1 MKTLS
6 ILLSS
11 SGGGEVFFIGAI
23 IGLIIWGFTTLM
35 SKFSDSSQ
43 DKKDEI
49 SLGFLQRNI
58 VDKGGLPV
66 VLNELFKYLK
76 NTLNL
81 EKIQDLRSIV
91 TMSNE
96 QYEVT
101 FMVFGNEYQTMTLS
115 IRNISKNKTLKW
127 RFDISDS
134 QEEMISMIDTDIKSK
149 KWEINSKLNE
159 TLK

>member
-11 SGGGEVFFIGAI
+11 SGGEIFFIGAI
-23 IGLIIWGFTTLM
+23 IGLITWGFTTLM

-81 EKIQDLRSIV
+81 EKIQDLRSII
-91 TMSNE
+91 TLSNE

-101 FMVFGNEYQTMTLS
+101 FMVFGNEFQTMSLS
-115 IRNISKNKTLKW
+115 IRNISKDKTLKW
-127 RFDISDS
+127 RFELSDS
-134 QEEMISMIDTDIKSK
+134 QKEMISIIDTDIKAK

>member
-101 FMVFGNEYQTMTLS
+101 FMVFGNEYQTMSLS